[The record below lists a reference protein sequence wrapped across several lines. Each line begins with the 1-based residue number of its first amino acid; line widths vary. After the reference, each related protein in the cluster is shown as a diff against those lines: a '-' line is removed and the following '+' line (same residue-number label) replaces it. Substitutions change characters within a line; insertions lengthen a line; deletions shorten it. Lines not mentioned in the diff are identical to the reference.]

1 MRKILTSL
9 LTVLIFCAA
18 NIASAAT
25 VSISVNGKWKNEET
39 VSSNFAQE
47 ILQLVNYERAKEH
60 LKPLKLSSSMNH
72 YAQIRAKEITKKF
85 SHTRPSGYF
94 CFTVIP
100 KPYRIVGENIAAG
113 QRSSNEVVAA
123 WMNSKGH
130 RENILNP
137 NFKELGMGYLYL
149 PDSQYKHYWAQLFRT
164 R

>member
-47 ILQLVNYERAKEH
+47 ILQLINYERAKEH

-85 SHTRPSGYF
+85 SHTRPSGYS

-100 KPYRIVGENIAAG
+100 KPYRTVGENIAAG
-113 QRSSNEVVAA
+113 QRSASEVVAA

-149 PDSQYKHYWAQLFRT
+149 PDSKYKHYWAQLFRT

>member
-1 MRKILTSL
+1 MKKILITL
-9 LTVLIFCAA
+9 LTVLILSAA
-18 NIASAAT
+18 NFASAAT
-25 VSISVNGKWKNEET
+25 VSISVNGKWKNQET

-47 ILQLVNYERAKEH
+47 VLELVNYERAKEH

-85 SHTRPSGYF
+85 SHTRPSGYS

-100 KPYRIVGENIAAG
+100 KPYRTVGENIAAG
-113 QRSSNEVVAA
+113 QRSASEVVAA

-149 PDSQYKHYWAQLFRT
+149 PASKYKHYWAQLFRT